1 MGARQRHRHR
11 LLALPRHRSRARLLV
26 RARMS
31 AVLEGVVDRHQAVR
45 MAMTVAAL
53 LAALMDAALVVVV
66 ARVGAGD
73 L

>member
-1 MGARQRHRHR
+1 
-11 LLALPRHRSRARLLV
+11 
-26 RARMS
+26 MS

-53 LAALMDAALVVVV
+53 LAALVDAALVVVV